1 METHEIVVRFELL
14 EHVQSCPSDLNER
27 LIPDRIVLYHPD
39 ESLGDYVAV
48 ACLTFLSLERYGL

>member
-14 EHVQSCPSDLNER
+14 EHAQSRPSDLNER
-27 LIPDRIVLYHPD
+27 LIPDRIVLYHSD
-39 ESLGDYVAV
+39 ESLGDYVVV